1 MKFSVVIP
9 VRNEAKNIES
19 VIFYLRKTAQ
29 YPMEVIV
36 VDGNSADQTF
46 LISQRIADHVLRS
59 EKSSRGY
66 QMHLGAQKASG
77 NFLIFLHADTFLPQN
92 WQEIVLIYF
101 KDKSFFTPQ
110 FISMAVFKLRFN
122 SDRFIYRIIEF
133 FANLRAKITRV
144 YHGDQVWV
152 IPKEIYFLSGGFPD
166 VPLME
171 EDAAHK
177 ALKEKENMRMLNR
190 QESVSKWLEDM
201 NGNFASGKNIVFDE
215 WFKKIYKQEQNL
227 EVPIDVCFGVIQKY
241 GREKDAQ
248 LIIENKNPFKANE
261 DLSLWKMK
269 IQHLHS

>member
-171 EDAAHK
+171 EYYLMSKIRKWGKVQILHPYAITSCRK
-177 ALKEKENMRMLNR
+177 YESKGPILNALKNSLFIF
-190 QESVSKWLEDM
+190 LH
-201 NGNFASGKNIVFDE
+201 
-215 WFKKIYKQEQNL
+215 Y
-227 EVPIDVCFGVIQKY
+227 FGVSP
-241 GREKDAQ
+241 Q
-248 LIIENKNPFKANE
+248 LLAE
-261 DLSLWKMK
+261 WYRWR
-269 IQHLHS
+269 